1 MLKYMVEY
9 EEKTS
14 LFFKD
19 NPGDNF
25 LGKLRA
31 VVTLQMLPEMLSSW
45 KYMVYSAKLVG
56 NGHEV
61 TK

>member
-9 EEKTS
+9 EERTS

-25 LGKLRA
+25 SGKLYA
-31 VVTLQMLPEMLSSW
+31 VATPQTLSEMLSSW

-56 NGHEV
+56 NEHEV